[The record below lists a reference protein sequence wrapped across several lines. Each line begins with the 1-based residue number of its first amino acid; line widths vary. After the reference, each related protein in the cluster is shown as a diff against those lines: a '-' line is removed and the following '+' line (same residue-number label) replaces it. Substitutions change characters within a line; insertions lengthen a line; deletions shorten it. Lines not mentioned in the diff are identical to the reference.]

1 MYETIHIFTMPL
13 PAVADLFTFSAA
25 LSPVALVPFGVGSFL
40 AVLFGLTRRS
50 VDERSPKVRRDR
62 RVRPAATPRA
72 AGSTPLRNHSSTWIS
87 RTGGIVRL

>member
-25 LSPVALVPFGVGSFL
+25 LSPVALVPFGVCSFL
-40 AVLFGLTRRS
+40 AALFGLMRRS

-62 RVRPAATPRA
+62 VRPPSAPRA